1 MCESGSFWTQ
11 LSPAERELLRSIG
24 RVRDYLPGE
33 AIIQEIS
40 EDRHAVILLAGRG
53 RVATVTR
60 NGKEAILA
68 LRGPGDIVGELPAL
82 DGGPRSATV
91 VAVGRTRGLVL
102 SPEGLRSVLQQHPRV
117 MNLMTAL
124 VAQRLREADRRRVEL
139 STAGVLSRTASVI
152 LEYAEALTDGSPP
165 VRLDI
170 ISQVDLA
177 GLIGTSR
184 ESVGRALA
192 GLRDR
197 GVVTTARGAIIV
209 LDLGRLR
216 AVAEP

>member
-1 MCESGSFWTQ
+1 
-11 LSPAERELLRSIG
+11 
-24 RVRDYLPGE
+24 
-33 AIIQEIS
+33 
-40 EDRHAVILLAGRG
+40 
-53 RVATVTR
+53 
-60 NGKEAILA
+60 
-68 LRGPGDIVGELPAL
+68 
-82 DGGPRSATV
+82 V
-91 VAVGRTRGLVL
+91 VAVGRVQGLVL
-102 SPEGLRSVLQQHPRV
+102 SPGGLRSVLQHHPRI
-117 MNLMTAL
+117 MTLMTAL

-139 STAGVLSRTASVI
+139 ATAGVLSRTASVI
-152 LEYAEALTDGSPP
+152 LEYAEARTDDSPP

-197 GVVTTARGAIIV
+197 GAVTTARGAIIV